1 MRLFDFERK
10 LLKENFK
17 YICGIDEVGRGA
29 IFGPVVSAAVI
40 LNPEKLNYEI
50 NDSKALS
57 KKKRKILAESIYE
70 DSLDYSIG
78 WSWNYEID
86 RINVL
91 NATKESMKM
100 AVRGLQIIPDYVL
113 MDGMDPDFLSIN
125 GEGIIAGDRESLS
138 IAAASI
144 IAKVFRD
151 DLVDDF
157 SLLFTGYG
165 LGKNKGYPT
174 KEHLE
179 ALKNEGE
186 TFFHRKSFKIKKWQ
200 KID

>member
-1 MRLFDFERK
+1 MHLFDYERE
-10 LLKENFK
+10 LLNKNFK
-17 YICGIDEVGRGA
+17 YICGVDEVGRGA
-29 IFGPVVSAAVI
+29 IFGPVVSGAVI
-40 LNPEKLNYEI
+40 LNSKKLNPEI
-50 NDSKALS
+50 NDSKTLSRKKRETLALS
-57 KKKRKILAESIYE
+57 IYK

-86 RINVL
+86 RINIL

-100 AVRGLQIIPDYVL
+100 AVKGLQIKPDYVL
-113 MDGMDPDFLSIN
+113 MDGMDPDFLAVD
-125 GEGIIAGDRESLS
+125 GKGIIGGDRESLS

-151 DLVDDF
+151 DLIDNF
-157 SLLFTGYG
+157 SLLFAGYG
-165 LGKNKGYPT
+165 LGRNKGYPT

-179 ALKNEGE
+179 ALRNEGD

-200 KID
+200 KRD